1 MQLIEKYFNA
11 EKYESILFIIVGLT
25 AIGFAIYYL
34 TKVKLP
40 FNNGMAY
47 PLILVALIQLVVGTS
62 VLIRSPKDIARVNTI
77 VQTDKAKIQSEEI
90 PRMEVVMKNFDIYR
104 WVEIAL
110 LVLGII
116 LFFAMKPETFW
127 KGIGLGLAIQSSF
140 MLALDYFAESRGKW
154 YLAYLRELVQ

>member
-11 EKYESILFIIVGLT
+11 EKYESVLFIIVGLT

-34 TKVKLP
+34 TKIKLP
-40 FNNGMAY
+40 FYNGMAY

-90 PRMEVVMKNFDIYR
+90 PRMQVVMKNFDIYR

-110 LVLGII
+110 LALGII
-116 LFFAMKPETFW
+116 LFFAMSPETF
-127 KGIGLGLAIQSSF
+127 
-140 MLALDYFAESRGKW
+140 
-154 YLAYLRELVQ
+154 

>member
-11 EKYESILFIIVGLT
+11 EKYESVLFIIVGLT
-25 AIGFAIYYL
+25 AIGFAINYL

-40 FNNGMAY
+40 FYNGMAY
-47 PLILVALIQLVVGTS
+47 PLIIVALIQLVVGTT

-77 VQTDKAKIQSEEI
+77 VHTDKAKIASEEI
-90 PRMEVVMKNFDIYR
+90 PRMKVVMKNFDIYR

-116 LFFAMKPETFW
+116 LFFAMSPASFW
-127 KGIGLGLAIQSSF
+127 KGIGLGLAIQSAF
-140 MLALDYFAESRGKW
+140 MLGLDYFAESRGKW
-154 YLAYLRELVQ
+154 YMDYLHELIK